1 MMMVEMTMM
10 TTTVVTKTTKEKSRR
25 RRRARRRVP
34 NTTGA
39 WMGNVDV
46 LFCIRDRIARKTDSN
61 EP

>member
-1 MMMVEMTMM
+1 MMMVEMMM
-10 TTTVVTKTTKEKSRR
+10 TTTTVVTKTTKEKSR